1 MFAEDPRSVRLN
13 PDEFSIHDVTG
24 ALKKYFRDLPDPLMT
39 QKLYKEWIDKA
50 GETNNTNS

>member
-13 PDEFSIHDVTG
+13 PEEFSIHDVTG

-50 GETNNTNS
+50 GETNDTNS